1 MPSFTLATDGLEL
14 DHVTVAL
21 AVEGVKV
28 AVRRNVAPV
37 SRATEVSLRV
47 MESTPPAGVFS
58 SFWEHDSRPRER
70 TAAIAHAKRIIQ
82 GFIVVVLVVV
92 VIPAIYKKNGRHLRK
107 VL

>member
-1 MPSFTLATDGLEL
+1 MPSLTLATEGFEL
-14 DHVTVAL
+14 DQATVAL
-21 AVEGVKV
+21 AVEGVNV
-28 AVRRNVAPV
+28 AVRRSVPPV
-37 SRATEVSLRV
+37 SMVAEVSLRV

-92 VIPAIYKKNGRHLRK
+92 VIPAIYKKK
-107 VL
+107 SDAI